1 MSALVSPSPLPT
13 TPLLAAPERAV
24 EDGAHSP
31 LVVDFADPSSTQNTL
46 EAPNPATTAPPRLNI
61 QAASPSPQQ
70 SPNIPPKS
78 PSGISTP
85 QHKFSLPRPKLG
97 SRRTSA
103 ANVNGSPNQDTA
115 PGTPSATAEDQP
127 PTPGGAGEHRVKHKN
142 SLHSGAINDLK
153 RFLNHHLPHGG
164 SHHHVSSKSV
174 ADSSSGTPGDG
185 SDTSNGAT
193 TPGRRTSFFSSA
205 QSVHGTGH
213 TSGAATPGTEK
224 HRSAGLLGFTM
235 IHKDKHAKGQE
246 TPNGSHASISTA
258 HESGTKTPSGRSH
271 HRNHHSTS
279 GLHTPTGNSGSG
291 SGSHTPYQGLEE
303 ATHATMTKKYGK
315 WGKVLG
321 SGAGG
326 TVRLIKGKAKDGGTI
341 YAVKEFRQ
349 RKPGESEREYH
360 KKVTAEFCVGSTLK
374 HSNIIETI
382 EIVSDHGH
390 FYEVMEYAP
399 YDLFSVV
406 MSGQMSRPEV
416 YCVFRQ
422 IIDGVDYL
430 HGMGL
435 AHRDLKLDNCVM
447 TKENVVKLIDF
458 GTATVFH
465 YPGKAPV
472 KATGIV
478 GSDPYLAPE
487 VLTGRP
493 YDPQKTDV
501 WSIAMIFLC
510 MTLRRFPWKIPDPKT
525 DINFRSF
532 VNVHPDLSVRP
543 ERTAPPSQANT
554 PPREDS
560 ISTADSQRSAS
571 FTSTSTNDGNDS
583 VFVSTDA
590 ESIDTEIT
598 SPTSTETEHKPFA
611 SLSPTTPYTGALK
624 TSASIATLPV
634 TLGNDLTKTTSPQ
647 DLDPSVIEMARPTL
661 MTESA
666 PVSPAITHAPVHA
679 ATEGG
684 LESIVPPTPII
695 IPPSNETPNASNT
708 QLAARRR
715 PPVSSLSMSALPTNA
730 KTGGPKTALTASPTS
745 ASPLSASVGGGVTFV
760 GATASPQSATTK
772 ASPLTP
778 SREGTAASEK
788 KRRPRADSNSDLPT
802 ESIFRL
808 LPREIFLKLVTN
820 VNLLVDA
827 PSFFRSVCTP
837 RSDHTHYPRHLNRIW
852 LYQHRR
858 HGFMRWHVYR

>member
-1 MSALVSPSPLPT
+1 MSALVSPSPLLT
-13 TPLLAAPERAV
+13 TPLMAAPERAV
-24 EDGAHSP
+24 DEGGNSP
-31 LVVDFADPSSTQNTL
+31 LAVDFASPSSTLNVPGT
-46 EAPNPATTAPPRLNI
+46 PNPATTVPPRLNI
-61 QAASPSPQQ
+61 QSASPSPQQ
-70 SPNIPPKS
+70 SPNIAPKS
-78 PSGISTP
+78 PSGTSTP
-85 QHKFSLPRPKLG
+85 QHKFTLSRPKLG
-97 SRRTSA
+97 SRKTSA
-103 ANVNGSPNQDTA
+103 ANVEGSLGLDTA
-115 PGTPSATAEDQP
+115 PGTPGATADDQP

-164 SHHHVSSKSV
+164 SHHHANSKST
-174 ADSSSGTPGDG
+174 AGSDSGTPGEG
-185 SDTSNGAT
+185 SDTSNGGGT

-205 QSVHGTGH
+205 HSIHGTGQN
-213 TSGAATPGTEK
+213 SGAGTPSTEK

-235 IHKDKHAKGQE
+235 IHKDKHTKGHD
-246 TPNGSHASISTA
+246 TPNGSQASVSTA
-258 HESGTKTPSGRSH
+258 HESGVKTPSGRPN

-279 GLHTPTGNSGSG
+279 GLHTPSGHSGSPTG
-291 SGSHTPYQGLEE
+291 THTPHQGLEE

-326 TVRLIKGKAKDGGTI
+326 TVRLIKGKAKDGGTV

-349 RKPGESEREYH
+349 RKPGETEREYH

-406 MSGQMSRPEV
+406 MSGQMARPEI

-465 YPGKAPV
+465 YPGKAPT

-493 YDPQKTDV
+493 YDPQKSDV

-510 MTLRRFPWKIPDPKT
+510 MTLRRFPWKIPDSKT

-532 VNVHPDLSVRP
+532 VNIHPDLSVQP
-543 ERTAPPSQANT
+543 ARTAPPSQSNT

-571 FTSTSTNDGNDS
+571 FTTTSTTDDS
-583 VFVSTDA
+583 VFVNTDA
-590 ESIDTEIT
+590 ESLYTEIT
-598 SPTSTETEHKPFA
+598 NPTSRETEHEHKPYA
-611 SLSPTTPYTGALK
+611 SLPPTVPYNAGLK
-624 TSASIATLPV
+624 ANASIATLPV
-634 TLGNDLTKTTSPQ
+634 TLGADLVKTDSPQ
-647 DLDPSVIEMARPTL
+647 DLDPSVVEMARPTL

-666 PVSPAITHAPVHA
+666 PVSPSITNAPVRA
-679 ATEGG
+679 AAAGDLG
-684 LESIVPPTPII
+684 SAVPGFPIV
-695 IPPSNETPNASNT
+695 IPPSNDTPTTSNT
-708 QLAARRR
+708 QLVARRR
-715 PPVSSLSMSALPTNA
+715 PPVSSLSMSALPVNA
-730 KTGGPKTALTASPTS
+730 KTGGPLSSLS
-745 ASPLSASVGGGVTFV
+745 ASPSSASPSNASAAGS
-760 GATASPQSATTK
+760 ATIMGTSTVASPQSATTK
-772 ASPLTP
+772 GSPL
-778 SREGTAASEK
+778 RESTLASEVTSTETAT
-788 KRRPRADSNSDLPT
+788 KRRPRSESNSDLPT

-808 LPREIFLKLVTN
+808 LPREISNARDK
-820 VNLLVDA
+820 
-827 PSFFRSVCTP
+827 
-837 RSDHTHYPRHLNRIW
+837 HLN
-852 LYQHRR
+852 L
-858 HGFMRWHVYR
+858 G